1 MHLPVFFLWVTLNN
15 SMILSKTHFGNYL
28 SSAPHRHWSCNATT
42 LHVPAYFYWN
52 LSKINWFL
60 YVKYIP
66 TCHVI
71 SNQYIPCFIHWFSTN
86 ITLWLHSQSSSIEFD
101 LLKGAVPYYTYSVGI
116 CKHTRVISIYDSR
129 LSEINRYLK
138 NKY

>member
-1 MHLPVFFLWVTLNN
+1 MLLILNITKTLFILLADASTCIFLWVTLNN

-86 ITLWLHSQSSSIEFD
+86 ITLWLHSQSSSTEFD
-101 LLKGAVPYYTYSVGI
+101 LWRALSLA
-116 CKHTRVISIYDSR
+116 TRTM
-129 LSEINRYLK
+129 
-138 NKY
+138 